1 HPCEVRIRSHNFEDR
16 THEVTRRRHASRSL
30 INPRITINLVCVT
43 EGRRETGALLLY
55 SHTMNMQRINNFR
68 MGGYLL
74 LAVGLINLRYQT
86 GQDDNLAKSLTL
98 VIPGALLLA

>member
-1 HPCEVRIRSHNFEDR
+1 
-16 THEVTRRRHASRSL
+16 
-30 INPRITINLVCVT
+30 
-43 EGRRETGALLLY
+43 
-55 SHTMNMQRINNFR
+55 

-98 VIPGALLLA
+98 VIPGALLLAITFVDAGKKWLHTKAATAFVIACGGLLVAYSFIN